1 MNTAFNS
8 RVNRVPRARS
18 KSVAWFRICFLAVAT
33 LCGDEIAAVPSTVCQ
48 RATCPVK
55 VDGVLDEEVW
65 RLAKPLSPMR
75 DLEGGKSEFGATIKM
90 VYDDEFLYISA
101 TLPENTLRA
110 TLTKRDSVIFHDDDF
125 EVFIDPGATGR
136 NYLELEINQL
146 NTVWDLFLTA
156 PYGRPFCEALHD
168 WDIKGLRTA
177 VTLQGTL
184 NDGEG
189 DDTSW
194 TVEIAWPWESI
205 TGHSS
210 LPRKGMPP
218 QPGTV
223 MRMNFSR
230 VDHVDG
236 VERNT
241 VWAPTRLKTIHA
253 PEHWGRV
260 RISAN
265 PVGTPERPDLTIGL
279 WVHGN
284 DASVTAQTVGAW
296 ADAGVTTLIIDGQ
309 PDDIA
314 RVSKLGKAAGMRTV
328 AWFWTLNRPGDSEAL
343 KHPQW
348 YATSAQGKSC
358 HDPKD
363 RPFVSY
369 YQFLCPSNPEALEHL
384 KRKALEIATIPE
396 VDALQMDYIRMPDVV
411 LPKALWPKYGLDM
424 SKILPQFDF
433 CYCARC
439 KARFG
444 REPKALDKD
453 WTEWRLDCVARAANF
468 VADAVRAAG
477 KPCGAAVFPTPRMSA
492 DMVRQDWSRFK
503 LDFAFPMDYASFYG
517 EGSDW
522 ISSCISEAR
531 KAIDGNFPIFP
542 GLYLHDFTPAELETA
557 LPRILK
563 ANPEGFCLFAHDGLT
578 PERLAVL
585 RRLKVQDK

>member
-1 MNTAFNS
+1 M
-8 RVNRVPRARS
+8 
-18 KSVAWFRICFLAVAT
+18 I
-33 LCGDEIAAVPSTVCQ
+33 
-48 RATCPVK
+48 
-55 VDGVLDEEVW
+55 
-65 RLAKPLSPMR
+65 
-75 DLEGGKSEFGATIKM
+75 
-90 VYDDEFLYISA
+90 Y
-101 TLPENTLRA
+101 
-110 TLTKRDSVIFHDDDF
+110 HDDDF
-125 EVFIDPGATGR
+125 EVFIDPSATGR

-156 PYGRPFCEALHD
+156 PYGRPFSEALHD
-168 WDIKGLRTA
+168 WDVKGLRTA

-184 NDGEG
+184 NEGEG

-210 LPRKGMPP
+210 LPRRGSPP
-218 QPGTV
+218 PPGTV

-265 PVGTPERPDLTIGL
+265 PVGTPERPDPTVGL

-284 DASVTAQTVGAW
+284 DASVTAKSVGAW
-296 ADAGVTTLIIDGQ
+296 ADAGVTTLIVDGS
-309 PDDIA
+309 PDGIA

-343 KHPQW
+343 AHPQW

-358 HDPKD
+358 HDPTN

-369 YQFLCPSNPEALEHL
+369 YQFLCPSNPEVREHL
-384 KRKALEIATIPE
+384 KRKALEIAAIPE

-424 SKILPQFDF
+424 STILPQFDF
-433 CYCARC
+433 CYCAGC

-444 REPKALDKD
+444 REPKATDAD
-453 WTEWRLDCVARAANF
+453 WTEWRLNSVAHAANF

-492 DMVRQDWSRFK
+492 EMVRQDWSRFK

-517 EGSDW
+517 EGCEW
-522 ISSCISEAR
+522 ILSCVSEAR
-531 KAIDGNFPIFP
+531 KAVDGNFPIFP
-542 GLYLHDFTPAELETA
+542 GLYLHDFTPAELEAA
-557 LPRILK
+557 LPRILD

-578 PERLAVL
+578 PERRAAL
-585 RRLKVQDK
+585 RRVVLKAKAKEPNRPPH